1 MTIEPKPKFPKLK
14 SSPKTIASLYPL
26 LKAEEQAEAEYV
38 LKRYVALVWRIYQRL
53 RREKTEKFDENPF
66 KR

>member
-1 MTIEPKPKFPKLK
+1 MNHKDKKEFPMIRK
-14 SSPKTIASLYPL
+14 LYPDFTL
-26 LKAEEQAEAEYV
+26 EEQGEAKDT

-53 RREKTEKFDENPF
+53 RREKSEKFDENQF